1 MPVDQ
6 KYCEDVFRTLG
17 RELAKV
23 TKHSSPE
30 RVHKF
35 RTSTRRVETVL
46 EDLVPQ
52 PNHGT
57 KKLLRLLR
65 RLRRKA
71 GRVRDLD
78 VQMALLRGLKIA
90 RQGAQKAQLIR
101 ALGSDRGKREKK
113 LVGSLDKNAV
123 RELRKRLK
131 NACVGLAIPNGME
144 PLALALSRFAEVARD
159 HSPLTQKT
167 VHEYRIVGKRA
178 RYLIELAEKDP
189 ESEAVVKELK
199 RMQDVVGNWHDWLT
213 LTERAEELFG
223 GVKDS
228 ALVAALRNLTR
239 AKFRE
244 SIDCVVRTRTLISG
258 ERMGFRPVQR
268 KVPAKASY
276 GSNATAA

>member
-1 MPVDQ
+1 MPVDH
-6 KYCEDVFRTLG
+6 KYCEDIFKKLS

-65 RLRRKA
+65 RFRRKA

-78 VQMALLRGLKIA
+78 VQMASLRGLKIA
-90 RQGAQKAQLIR
+90 RQGVQKTQLIR
-101 ALGSDRGKREKK
+101 ALGSDRVKREKK
-113 LVGSLDKNAV
+113 LIGSLGQNAV

-131 NACVGLAIPNGME
+131 KACIDLAIPDGME
-144 PLALALSRFAEVARD
+144 PLSVALSRFAEVARD

-167 VHEYRIVGKRA
+167 VHQYRIVGKRA
-178 RYLIELAEKDP
+178 RYLIELAQKDP

-199 RMQDVVGNWHDWLT
+199 RMQDVVGDWHDWLT

-244 SIDCVVRTRTLISG
+244 SVDCVVRTRTLISSEKIG
-258 ERMGFRPVQR
+258 LLPAPRR
-268 KVPAKASY
+268 VPAKSSHGAD
-276 GSNATAA
+276 AAAA

>member
-1 MPVDQ
+1 
-6 KYCEDVFRTLG
+6 
-17 RELAKV
+17 
-23 TKHSSPE
+23 
-30 RVHKF
+30 
-35 RTSTRRVETVL
+35 VL

-78 VQMALLRGLKIA
+78 VQMASLRGLKIA

-199 RMQDVVGNWHDWLT
+199 RMQDVVGDWHDWLT